1 MYLFIRINICIIFNH
16 FKPELF
22 EVTLRG
28 CYTCIIVFCL
38 CEQCFV
44 NIFLNVSRHYSY
56 IKDNPPLN
64 VNFYGVYTFEVIK
77 IDILLGISLFLHI
90 DIYMVYVC
98 MEYSFIDASTFP
110 NLSSDSNKIHKQCIN
125 LTGKFYFFSY
135 DS

>member
-1 MYLFIRINICIIFNH
+1 MWLYNVENWLKYRNTYWIFYQ

-64 VNFYGVYTFEVIK
+64 VNFYGVYIFEVIK
-77 IDILLGISLFLHI
+77 IDILLGVSLFLHI
-90 DIYMVYVC
+90 DIFMVYMYLMYYELLFYC
-98 MEYSFIDASTFP
+98 RLQ
-110 NLSSDSNKIHKQCIN
+110 NLFQQ
-125 LTGKFYFFSY
+125 YFQFKLG
-135 DS
+135 

>member
-1 MYLFIRINICIIFNH
+1 MCNY

-22 EVTLRG
+22 EVTWRG

-64 VNFYGVYTFEVIK
+64 VNFYGVYIFEVIK

-90 DIYMVYVC
+90 DISWYTC
-98 MEYSFIDASTFP
+98 T
-110 NLSSDSNKIHKQCIN
+110 
-125 LTGKFYFFSY
+125 
-135 DS
+135 